1 MPTSTRSLFALLFC
15 GFFQPLFSQNV
26 AIAYQNPDALYV
38 CGTDTLKVTLQ
49 NTAATP
55 VANLLVTLTFPTGI
69 GYIPGT
75 IAGAAEAD
83 ITNLSAPKFS
93 LTDIPVG
100 GAQILSLPL
109 KADCSILDAI
119 NNGVQFSNT
128 ITASY
133 AGGGQQLTTDFYKV
147 ETALLIITSV
157 NPPAQSGMA
166 GDVLTRTITVRNT
179 RQGPVSALHFSDEHQ
194 TGLSI
199 NLAGVGGQNAL
210 MLFEADVP
218 GSYFSAFGDGDQL
231 FEYDE
236 VVTFTEE
243 ITVTDCGIPPKTVAS
258 LIRIGWGCDWAVC
271 QSDSAE
277 ALVTIL
283 PSDNN
288 PLLVFTPLYAPPQSY
303 CGNEPAVQEFIVFNA
318 GNAPA
323 ENPGVTLLSRDST
336 RLGLD
341 IHSFQLN
348 TGAGWAPLQTGSGA
362 TTLLVPCSNDSFYRR
377 VTVNLPTLAPG
388 DSIRVRFD
396 TYFCQYA
403 CRSDNTGILVS
414 YVYNKVCPQNIIIK
428 GDFKLEPDDAVLEL
442 ESKVY
447 YDIGV
452 CLEDNSVYT
461 FDYWVKSK
469 QLLTSDGYLRV
480 TFKLPWGIFWENSCI
495 PMPDGQTPLS
505 VTIDTAPDT
514 LTTVN
519 LVYQLPMSTDS
530 VFGEI
535 CLRNICQS
543 VSAYEPGIGALPPSG
558 EDYLIY
564 PFDSTCSACVQRV
577 EAVTFLTTTPDPDDL
592 CGISNCDEFELV
604 LDCGCEDDTTGNFRI
619 TGFDSWRVNVG
630 LRDNDN
636 NRNAD
641 SFDPANSPLVRLD
654 RFLPG
659 DTMRTLTR
667 GVVQGSNLDEVS
679 FRIFNESWQSDF
691 GLDGGDAFEI
701 LTAKTGFSN
710 ADLLRFLDGS
720 VTLKIAATGQQF
732 TCPVGAASAISDQ
745 HFIEVAEPNIRPEQ
759 VIDQLSSMFH
769 QFTVDIPLLAT
780 LGCVPADM
788 KLQPGDSVV
797 FTGDFKFF
805 QNFTPPAAVDPPLIN
820 FRNTACNTGSSIAWQ
835 LDRCLPPLLRQ
846 YSGYK
851 ERIIPPV
858 FQMQA
863 CENATELSPFRYA
876 IRIAR
881 ENLFPYEV
889 RRLAAIYDFQHTL
902 PPGVSLIEAKLNF
915 LQLQETVPVFSN
927 QIMPGSITAD
937 TLTLDFL
944 PYFINPLDEGL
955 SLETSFKL
963 GPNCKFLA
971 TKFAKTKVGTRY
983 FSDDFRNPNPFMAE
997 VVNPF
1002 AYLEGL
1008 PGLELILQDTVVEV
1022 PDGELQ
1028 LDHFLYNDAPFPA
1041 PNTWLSWETTGD
1053 FSNVE
1058 LVLMPQQ
1065 TPLPATG
1072 NLFQLGELDTFDVF
1086 VLRLKGH
1093 VNSCDPIYLTIRYGW
1108 DCDPVSHPGGNTC
1121 GVFEKKLLLQ
1131 TADPELELVV
1141 IAQPDD
1147 VPMCAPSDIFEFEIY
1162 NAAEGIAFDVLGSV
1176 KLPPGLS
1183 VVPNSSR
1190 LSYPA
1195 GSPFINLAD
1204 PVALPGNVWQWTPE
1218 SASAALATD
1227 GLRSIDDEPD
1237 NALRIRFRVQAACG
1251 FVANTRPVYGAEA
1264 LQPCGAL
1271 TNILRKPGDALQ
1283 LEGLGPSYDVTANLA
1298 YSNVQDGTDCGAA
1311 SVLTATI
1318 TLDGAPNPGDSI
1330 YILLPAGVSYDP
1342 GSYQPGQNAPG
1353 GPPQIIGN
1361 VMQLPFP
1368 ANLPGNAT
1376 LQFNF
1381 AVRYDNAAGC
1391 TDQTIQLQARERVAV
1406 FCPLINQNCAAYIAT
1421 GEALLFLKAK
1431 NADLVL
1437 QNFETAL
1444 NNNTLSWIAELL
1456 NEGIGAATDPLVQLF
1471 LDQNGNGQVD
1481 PNEPMVASLSPGQTI
1496 APGGS
1501 LPLAG
1506 SLNLPPDALCQL
1518 IAFIPGVENCA
1529 CSDKIFPLNLNP
1541 VVTAPVS
1548 YCDVAA
1554 APLGVDS
1561 IAGNTYTWLTPDGL
1575 SCTNCA
1581 HAVFTPGPEVQ
1592 AGDAVTLI
1600 LQEKTANCTI
1610 EYHFDL
1616 QFGQSPDWNPADQFI
1631 CRGAS
1636 AKLEPAPGG
1645 SYVWSGPGLTNLTAP
1660 VQIVQP
1666 GQTSVYNVTITFA
1679 GGCTGTGQATV
1690 VVSEGDSLDLGTII
1704 TCPGSP
1710 VNVFGTPT
1718 DQPGFY
1724 TQNLQNV
1731 NGCDSVSFLRLVV
1744 FPTETFEVRPVCPG
1758 DSVVVF
1764 DSVFTQAGSLCRS
1777 YPSVV
1782 GCDSTHCISVEV
1794 LPEPVLPMVPDSFVV
1809 SAGGEVQLLAPA
1821 GFTSYIW
1828 TPSEGLSCADCPDP
1842 LASPDTSTIYLLTVA
1857 DPNGCRA
1864 AATYRV
1870 LLCDFDQ
1877 LSIPNAFTPN
1887 GDGVNDVFRVVP
1899 SENIVQ
1905 IQSLTIF
1912 NRWGQK
1918 VWQGSGANAGWDG
1931 MIGGEPAASD
1941 VYVWLLQGSCGT
1953 DLREK
1958 KGDVAL
1964 LR

>member
-1 MPTSTRSLFALLFC
+1 MNS
-15 GFFQPLFSQNV
+15 
-26 AIAYQNPDALYV
+26 
-38 CGTDTLKVTLQ
+38 GT
-49 NTAATP
+49 
-55 VANLLVTLTFPTGI
+55 
-69 GYIPGT
+69 
-75 IAGAAEAD
+75 
-83 ITNLSAPKFS
+83 
-93 LTDIPVG
+93 
-100 GAQILSLPL
+100 
-109 KADCSILDAI
+109 
-119 NNGVQFSNT
+119 
-128 ITASY
+128 
-133 AGGGQQLTTDFYKV
+133 
-147 ETALLIITSV
+147 
-157 NPPAQSGMA
+157 
-166 GDVLTRTITVRNT
+166 
-179 RQGPVSALHFSDEHQ
+179 
-194 TGLSI
+194 
-199 NLAGVGGQNAL
+199 
-210 MLFEADVP
+210 
-218 GSYFSAFGDGDQL
+218 
-231 FEYDE
+231 
-236 VVTFTEE
+236 
-243 ITVTDCGIPPKTVAS
+243 
-258 LIRIGWGCDWAVC
+258 
-271 QSDSAE
+271 
-277 ALVTIL
+277 
-283 PSDNN
+283 
-288 PLLVFTPLYAPPQSY
+288 
-303 CGNEPAVQEFIVFNA
+303 
-318 GNAPA
+318 
-323 ENPGVTLLSRDST
+323 
-336 RLGLD
+336 
-341 IHSFQLN
+341 
-348 TGAGWAPLQTGSGA
+348 GWAPLQASSGT
-362 TTLLVPCSNDSFYRR
+362 TTLLVPCSIDSFYRR
-377 VTVNLPTLAPG
+377 VTLDLPTLAPG

-403 CRSDNTGILVS
+403 CYSDNVGILAS
-414 YVYNKVCPQNIIIK
+414 YTYNKVCPQNSLVTGK
-428 GDFKLEPDDAVLEL
+428 FELEPDEASEI

-452 CLEDNSVYT
+452 CLENNAVYT

-469 QLLTSDGYLRV
+469 QLLTFDGYLRV
-480 TFKLPWGIFWENSCI
+480 KLKLPWGIFWENSCT

-505 VTIDTAPDT
+505 LTIDTVPNT
-514 LTTVN
+514 STTVN
-519 LVYQLPMSTDS
+519 LVYQLPMSADS
-530 VFGEI
+530 VFGKI
-535 CLRNICQS
+535 CLRNICQA
-543 VSAYEPGIGALPPSG
+543 VSAYEPGIGILPPSG

-564 PFDSTCSACVQRV
+564 PSDSTCSACIQRV
-577 EAVTFLTTTPDPDDL
+577 EAETFLTTTPDLDDE
-592 CGISNCDEFELV
+592 CGVSDCDEFELV
-604 LDCGCEDDTTGNFRI
+604 LNCGCEDDTVGNFRI
-619 TGFDSWRVNVG
+619 TAFDSWRANVG
-630 LRDNDN
+630 LRDNDD
-636 NRNAD
+636 NRSAD
-641 SFDPANSPLVRLD
+641 SFAPANSPLLRLD

-667 GVVQGSNLDEVS
+667 GVVEGSNLSEVS

-691 GLDGGDAFEI
+691 GLGGGDAFEM

-720 VTLKIAATGQQF
+720 VTLKIAAGGQQF
-732 TCPVGAASAISDQ
+732 TCPIGAASAISDQ
-745 HFIEVAEPNIRPEQ
+745 HFIEVTEPNIRPEQ
-759 VIDQLSSMFH
+759 VNDELASMFH

-780 LGCVPADM
+780 LGCVPADL

-820 FRNTACNTGSSIAWQ
+820 FRNTACNTGSSIAWK

-858 FQMQA
+858 FQMHI
-863 CENATELSPFRYA
+863 CDNATELSPFRYA

-889 RRLAAIYDFQHTL
+889 RRLAAIFDFQHTL

-915 LQLQETVPVFSN
+915 LQLQETIPVFGNSV
-927 QIMPGSITAD
+927 MPANIAGD
-937 TLTLDFL
+937 TLTLDFQ

-963 GPNCKFLA
+963 GPNCKFA
-971 TKFAKTKVGTRY
+971 GPKFATTKVKTGY
-983 FSDDFRNPNPFMAE
+983 FSDNFHNPNPFTAE
-997 VVNPF
+997 VLNPY

-1008 PGLELILQDTVVEV
+1008 PELNLDIQDTIIEV

-1028 LDHFLYNDAPFPA
+1028 LDLLLENDDAYPA

-1058 LVLMPQQ
+1058 LLLMPQQ

-1072 NLFQLGELDTFDVF
+1072 NLFQLGEVDMFDAL

-1108 DCDPVSHPGGNTC
+1108 DCDPVSHPGNTTC
-1121 GVFEKKLLLQ
+1121 SIVEQKLLLQ

-1141 IAQPDD
+1141 VAQPAD

-1183 VVPNSSR
+1183 IVPNSSR

-1195 GSPFINLAD
+1195 GSPFVNLAD
-1204 PVALPGNVWQWTPE
+1204 PIILPGNVWQWTPE
-1218 SASAALATD
+1218 SASTALAAS

-1264 LQPCGAL
+1264 VQPCGAL
-1271 TNILRKPGDALQ
+1271 TNILRKPGAPVQ

-1298 YSNVQDGTDCGAA
+1298 YTNVQDGTDCGAT
-1311 SVLTATI
+1311 SVLTASI

-1330 YILLPAGVSYDP
+1330 YIILPEGVSYVG

-1353 GPPQIIGN
+1353 GPPQAIGN
-1361 VMQLPFP
+1361 MLQLPFP

-1381 AVRYDNAAGC
+1381 TVRYDNAAGC
-1391 TDQTIQLQARERVAV
+1391 ADQSVQLQARERVAV
-1406 FCPLINQNCAAYIAT
+1406 FCPLINQNCAVYIAT

-1431 NADLVL
+1431 NPDLVL

-1444 NNNTLSWIAELL
+1444 NNNNLSFTAELL
-1456 NEGIGAATDPLVQLF
+1456 NEGAGAANDPLVQLY
-1471 LDQNGNGQVD
+1471 LDQNGNGEVD
-1481 PNEPMVASLSPGQTI
+1481 PNEPLVASLSSGQVLL
-1496 APGGS
+1496 PGGS
-1501 LPLAG
+1501 LPLSG
-1506 SLNLPPDALCQL
+1506 SLNLPSAALCRL
-1518 IAFIPGVENCA
+1518 IAFIPGAENCA
-1529 CSDKIFPLNLNP
+1529 CIDKVFPLNLNP

-1561 IAGNTYTWLTPDGL
+1561 VAGNTYTWLTPDGL

-1581 HAVFTPGPEVQ
+1581 HAIFTPGPNVQ
-1592 AGDAVTLI
+1592 AGDAVTLV
-1600 LQEKTANCTI
+1600 LEEKTANCTI
-1610 EYHFDL
+1610 AYHFDL
-1616 QFGQSPDWNPADQFI
+1616 QFGQSPDWNPTDQFI
-1631 CRGAS
+1631 CRGES

-1645 SYVWSGPGLTNLTAP
+1645 SYQWSGPGLTNLTAP

-1666 GQTSVYNVTITFA
+1666 GQTAVYAVTITFA

-1690 VVSEGDSLDLGTII
+1690 IVFESDSLDLGTIV

-1710 VNVFGTPT
+1710 VNVFGTTT

-1724 TQNLQNV
+1724 TQNLQNAD
-1731 NGCDSVSFLRLVV
+1731 GCDSVTVVRLVV
-1744 FPTETFEVRPVCPG
+1744 FPTESFEVQQVCPG

-1764 DSVFTQAGSLCRS
+1764 DSVFTQAGKLCRS
-1777 YPSVV
+1777 YTSGA

-1794 LPEPVLPMVPDSFVV
+1794 LPEPVLPMIPDSFVV
-1809 SAGGEVQLLAPA
+1809 SAGGEVQLSAPE
-1821 GFTSYIW
+1821 GFASYTW

-1842 LASPDTSTIYLLTVA
+1842 LASPDSSTIYLLTVA

-1887 GDGVNDVFRVVP
+1887 GDGVNDVFRIVP
-1899 SENIVQ
+1899 VENLAEVY
-1905 IQSLTIF
+1905 SLAVF

-1918 VWQGSGANAGWDG
+1918 VWEGSGLDARWNGEIDG
-1931 MIGGEPAASD
+1931 RPAASD
-1941 VYVWLLQGSCGT
+1941 VYVWLLKGGCGGEVRQKQG
-1953 DLREK
+1953 DI
-1958 KGDVAL
+1958 AL